1 MTNITLICVGK
12 LKEKFYITASA
23 EYEKRLKAY
32 SQFRIIELPEYRL
45 SEDPSAAEIAAG
57 LEKEAEQILSKIPK
71 NAWFCVLTPEGQMLS
86 SEKLAEKLQNIKLS
100 GKSNIC
106 FLIGSSF
113 GMAQSVKDKAD
124 FRLSMS
130 PMTFPHH
137 LARIMVLEQ
146 IYRAEAIQAGSKY
159 HK

>member
-1 MTNITLICVGK
+1 MFDITLIAMGK
-12 LKEKFYITASA
+12 LKEKFYLSAAS
-23 EYEKRLKAY
+23 EYTKRLSGY
-32 SQFRIIELPEYRL
+32 CRFTLLELPEVRL
-45 SEDPSAAEIAAG
+45 PENPSAAEIQAG
-57 LEKEAEQILSKIPK
+57 LEKEAELIFSKVPK
-71 NAWFCVLTPEGQMLS
+71 GTWLCVFTPEGKELS
-86 SEKLAEKLQNIKLS
+86 SEAFAEKLAGVKNS
-100 GKSNIC
+100 GKSSAC

-113 GMAQSVKDKAD
+113 GMAQRVKERAD

-146 IYRAEAIQAGSKY
+146 LYRAEAIQAGSKY